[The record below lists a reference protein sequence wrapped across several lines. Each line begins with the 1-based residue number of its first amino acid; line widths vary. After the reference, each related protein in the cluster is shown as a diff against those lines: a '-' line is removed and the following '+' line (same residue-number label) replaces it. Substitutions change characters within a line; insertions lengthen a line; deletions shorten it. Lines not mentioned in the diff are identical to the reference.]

1 MSTSQCQISN
11 FHYKVKDKPLTATLV
26 APQLYIRESRN
37 NLTGLEILA
46 VQMPHTT
53 TKNPRLKRVDTRPN
67 EKRRRAKNAGEEEE
81 KSIQDIRVTKKQKGE
96 KVEREVPVQP
106 MRDTIEISEDK
117 YIRALRKKL
126 RDIDLL
132 LEKQKGGAVL
142 DAQQLQKLET
152 LDGIMEKMDAAIA
165 KGAANASS

>member
-1 MSTSQCQISN
+1 M
-11 FHYKVKDKPLTATLV
+11 
-26 APQLYIRESRN
+26 
-37 NLTGLEILA
+37 
-46 VQMPHTT
+46 
-53 TKNPRLKRVDTRPN
+53 
-67 EKRRRAKNAGEEEE
+67 
-81 KSIQDIRVTKKQKGE
+81 TKKQKGE